1 MKNSTPGRRL
11 GKAQLDALVEEATV
25 DAYGESEQA
34 CGLFTMMEEHL
45 QLPFAAR
52 VLDVD
57 LTVEGVDL
65 TVDNEIVALCRRG
78 AARQTISILDLQ
90 IGEPAPEEAEWI
102 AAYRHWRKGWQ

>member
-1 MKNSTPGRRL
+1 
-11 GKAQLDALVEEATV
+11 
-25 DAYGESEQA
+25 
-34 CGLFTMMEEHL
+34 
-45 QLPFAAR
+45 LPFAAR

-90 IGEPAPEEAEWI
+90 IGEPAPEGAEWI